1 MLMDKYPIIITIG
14 AAILGKVG
22 GEMMITDPW
31 IVKTF
36 HPPHWLDYTVQVVCI
51 IGVVLLGKY
60 LVKRKAAKSG
70 NSVAAAEPIP
80 VSEQAGK
87 KE

>member
-36 HPPHWLDYTVQVVCI
+36 HPPHWMDYTSQIVCAV
-51 IGVVLLGKY
+51 GVVVLGKY
-60 LVKRKAAKSG
+60 LMKRKSAKSG
-70 NSVAAAEPIP
+70 NSVATAEQLRA
-80 VSEQAGK
+80 SEQVGE